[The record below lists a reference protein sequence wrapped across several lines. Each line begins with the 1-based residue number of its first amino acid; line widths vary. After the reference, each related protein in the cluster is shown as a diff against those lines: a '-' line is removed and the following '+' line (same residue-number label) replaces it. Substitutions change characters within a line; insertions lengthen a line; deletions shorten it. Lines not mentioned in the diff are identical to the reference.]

1 MGAAFTSQPGTSD
14 ASERTSQDAGERL
27 LHVGCGRERLEGWV
41 NIDFQ
46 DLPGVDLVADVTQ
59 GLPFRNCRAVF
70 AEHFLE
76 HLAIEQALDFLGEAQ
91 RALGEGG
98 WLRLS
103 TPNLEWILTALYHR
117 GFTPRG
123 RMRSA
128 LEVNRGFY
136 AWGHRFLWDRCLL
149 EEALLA
155 SGFSEIR
162 WCAHGVSSVPFL
174 HGLERHEIYDDTPD
188 LPHVL
193 IAEAAKGEPQPERL
207 KALRIL
213 IQQMFS
219 LHLALR

>member
-1 MGAAFTSQPGTSD
+1 MAPDLTDPSPELGATGP
-14 ASERTSQDAGERL
+14 L

-41 NIDFQ
+41 NIDSQ
-46 DLPGVDLVADVTQ
+46 DLPGVDLVADVTR
-59 GLPFRNCRAVF
+59 GLHFAGCRAVF

-76 HLAIEQALDFLGEAQ
+76 HLEIEQALDFLSEAH
-91 RALGEGG
+91 RALAAGG

-103 TPNLEWILTALYHR
+103 TPNLEWVLTAVYDR
-117 GFTPRG
+117 RFTSKG
-123 RMRSA
+123 RLRSA

-149 EEALLA
+149 SEALA
-155 SGFSEIR
+155 ACGFSQIR

-174 HGLERHEIYDDTPD
+174 HGLERHEAYEDTPD

-193 IAEAAKGEPQPERL
+193 IVEAAKGEPQPERL
-207 KALRIL
+207 AALRIL